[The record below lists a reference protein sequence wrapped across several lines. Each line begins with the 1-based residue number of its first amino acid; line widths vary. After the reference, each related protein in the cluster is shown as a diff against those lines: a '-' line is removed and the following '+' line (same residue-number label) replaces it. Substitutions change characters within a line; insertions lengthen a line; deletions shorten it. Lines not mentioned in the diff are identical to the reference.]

1 MQLEQNRQ
9 VAQIDLLNHSSIIQF
24 VPAEAQAKDILMN
37 TVIDTCHP
45 RVCKVHLMSGILE
58 GAAGDR
64 YRDRK
69 DHCRY

>member
-1 MQLEQNRQ
+1 M
-9 VAQIDLLNHSSIIQF
+9 
-24 VPAEAQAKDILMN
+24 AKDILMN
-37 TVIDTCHP
+37 TAIDTCHL
-45 RVCKVHLMSGILE
+45 RVRKVYLMSGILE